1 MIFRIWSFF
10 CLAEVLQKR
19 KWEDATSI
27 DKHSWGYRR
36 NVDIEDFQSTYELV
50 TLLVQAV
57 RLEKV
62 EVVDM
67 DACPYC
73 CYLLSRYSV
82 AFTLH

>member
-1 MIFRIWSFF
+1 MVFRIWFFF

-36 NVDIEDFQSTYELV
+36 NADIEDFQSTYELI

-57 RLEKV
+57 R
-62 EVVDM
+62 
-67 DACPYC
+67 
-73 CYLLSRYSV
+73 
-82 AFTLH
+82 